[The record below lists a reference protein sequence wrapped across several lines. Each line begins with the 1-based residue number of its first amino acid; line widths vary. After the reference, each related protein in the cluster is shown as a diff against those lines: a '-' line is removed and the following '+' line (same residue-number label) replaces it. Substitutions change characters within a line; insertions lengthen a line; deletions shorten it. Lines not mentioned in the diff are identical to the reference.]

1 MSEPAVQRWTF
12 RWEAAG
18 YGASKDEALKD
29 AQAWVDLDVPC
40 KSKQTPAED
49 ERVNGRAH

>member
-1 MSEPAVQRWTF
+1 MSEPVVQRWTF

-18 YGASKDEALKD
+18 YGLSKAEALKD
-29 AQAWVDLDVPC
+29 AQAWVDLSEPC
-40 KSKQTPAED
+40 KCKNTTEED